1 MRTLLAFLGL
11 CLALDL
17 LCESSLAQ
25 EAPISQIGPMARP
38 GVSGALPDVLMMDP
52 TSPFPDGISPKKAN
66 DYIDRVPVEGRR
78 TRGARE
84 VAIYKAISP
93 SVVLVVTDKAFG
105 SGSIIAGGYVLTN
118 WHVVGDFKQVGV
130 IYKPDG
136 QGSQPSK
143 ANMIAAQV
151 VRTDQTRDLALLKPV
166 SIPAGIRPIDL
177 GDRNDFSVG
186 SDVHAIGHP
195 SGEAWSYTK
204 GIISQV
210 RDNYVWNVEPKL
222 SFKAD
227 VIQTQTPISPGSSGG
242 PLLSDDGKL
251 IGVNSFKDLKAEA
264 INFAV
269 SVVDVRSFLTAT
281 NNVAAASPLTSEC
294 KGKVLFDGRDA
305 KNTGSMR
312 TVSLKCNQT
321 ADLVFFLP
329 DDKTK
334 PMVAF
339 YDSKGRN
346 KPDAMIFDDSR
357 AGKWQYSY
365 WDVDLDDTF
374 PLRGIHINGELAPKE
389 FEKRCK
395 GKAAPNF
402 RCL

>member
-1 MRTLLAFLGL
+1 MRTLVAFLGL
-11 CLALDL
+11 FLAPHL
-17 LCESSLAQ
+17 LIECCCAQ
-25 EAPISQIGPMARP
+25 EPPVSVMGPIAGP
-38 GVSGALPDVLMMDP
+38 GVSGALPDVLMMNP
-52 TSPFPDGISPKKAN
+52 ASPVSDGISPKKAS
-66 DYIDRVPVEGRR
+66 DYIGQVPVEARR

-84 VAIYKAISP
+84 VAIYKALSP
-93 SVVLVVTDKAFG
+93 SVVLVVTDKGFG
-105 SGSIIAGGYVLTN
+105 SGSVIAGGYILTN
-118 WHVVGDFKQVGV
+118 WHVVGDFGQVGV

-151 VRTDQTRDLALLKPV
+151 IRTDHTHDLALLKPI

-210 RDNYVWNVEPKL
+210 RDNYVWNVEPQL

-242 PLLSDDGKL
+242 PLLSDEGKL
-251 IGVNSFKDLKAEA
+251 VGVNSFKDVKAEA

-269 SVVDVRSFLTAT
+269 SVVDVRSFLAST
-281 NNVAAASPLTSEC
+281 NNGPATVASASEC
-294 KGKVLFDGRDA
+294 KGKVLFDGRDN

-312 TVSLKCNQT
+312 TISLKCNQT
-321 ADLVFFLP
+321 ADLIFFLP

-334 PMVAF
+334 PMAAYYYKDGSSTLEAVI
-339 YDSKGRN
+339 Y
-346 KPDAMIFDDSR
+346 DDSR

-365 WDVDLDDTF
+365 WDVDFDNTF
-374 PLRGIHINGELAPKE
+374 PMRGIHVNGELVPAE
-389 FEKRCK
+389 LEKRCP
-395 GKAAPNF
+395 GKAAPNLK
-402 RCL
+402 CL